1 MAGPTFAIAPSR
13 TNADMTLRARFA
25 LSLLTIAIALLVP
38 LGLALR
44 AVNGVQRELNAM
56 TESEFEASLVLG
68 GLREE
73 LSELSTKDVQLF
85 ALRDS
90 ASLNAMRR
98 SATRIDS
105 LTNSLDNLEL
115 EDEALKVRKA
125 LGSIR
130 PSMDDEYAFARDQL
144 WDKADSISSN
154 IVSPAIRRA
163 TEGVRLAE
171 QQISER
177 TRDRVSGAE
186 QELRDA
192 WLAAAVA
199 LVVSLALAVG
209 VAVRLTRAVEQPV
222 AELQRGM
229 AAVADGE
236 LSPRLRLDASRPDEF
251 GRLAVSFDS
260 MTRQLKELDK
270 LKAEFVSIASHELKT
285 PINVIIGYLELLSDS
300 VYGEISAKQR
310 EVIRVVQAQAHTLA
324 RLAKQ
329 LLDVSRFEAGGGKIE
344 PRSVS
349 LPRLVDEL
357 EQAFHVLAIQK
368 GVRFA
373 VTRGEGLPSEVVWD
387 ADRINEVVGNLL
399 SNAFKFTERGGEV
412 ELRVARADD
421 DVHFSVR
428 DTGAGI
434 PADQLP
440 RVFDKFYQADN
451 QRHASRHGT
460 GLGLAIAKGIVEA
473 HGGTIGVESTRGVGT
488 TFEITLPSVVAGAR
502 RPQPRES
509 APVAQA
515 V

>member
-1 MAGPTFAIAPSR
+1 
-13 TNADMTLRARFA
+13 MTLRARFA

-44 AVNGVQRELNAM
+44 SVTEVQGALKDM
-56 TESEFEASLVLG
+56 TTSEFEASLVLG

-85 ALRDS
+85 ALRDA
-90 ASLNAMRR
+90 ASLAAMKQ

-105 LTNSLDNLEL
+105 LANSLDSLRL
-115 EDEALKVRKA
+115 EDEALEVRKA

-130 PSMDDEYAFARDQL
+130 TSIVDEYERAVAGH
-144 WDKADSISSN
+144 WDAADSISST
-154 IVSPAIRRA
+154 VVTPAIRSA
-163 TEGVRLAE
+163 TTGVRNAE
-171 QQISER
+171 HLISDK
-177 TRDRVSGAE
+177 TRGRVQAA
-186 QELRDA
+186 QATLRDA
-192 WLAAAVA
+192 FLAAAAA
-199 LVVSLALAVG
+199 LAISLALAVG

-236 LSPRLRLDASRPDEF
+236 LSPRLRLEASRPDEF
-251 GRLAVSFDS
+251 GRLAVSFDA

-285 PINVIIGYLELLSDS
+285 PINVIIGYLELLSDG
-300 VYGEISAKQR
+300 VYGEVSGKQR
-310 EVIRVVQAQAHTLA
+310 EVIRVVQSQAHTLA

-344 PRSVS
+344 PRSVA
-349 LPRLVDEL
+349 LPRLLDEL
-357 EQAFHVLAIQK
+357 EQAFHVLAVQK

-373 VTRGEGLPSEVVWD
+373 VTRGDGLPTEVVWD

-412 ELRVARADD
+412 ELRVTRADD
-421 DVHFSVR
+421 DVHLSVR

-440 RVFDKFYQADN
+440 RVFEKFYQADN
-451 QRHASRHGT
+451 QRHASRRGT

-488 TFEITLPSVVAGAR
+488 TFEITLPSEVAGAR
-502 RPQPRES
+502 RAPTREMPS
-509 APVAQA
+509 VAQA
-515 V
+515 AV